1 MLWEEEMTS
10 KVRGLLLVGIA
21 CCALMISACGGG
33 AGVKEAAGSSSVPLP
48 EPTSNRQAIAS
59 ENLGSLW
66 PFTVDHGTIECRAGV
81 QAVFVAPDGKAY
93 ALNDNA
99 EQAGVTAV
107 EPLRA
112 KGSGGDKV
120 SLGAV
125 RSKAL
130 RLCEF
135 GG

>member
-1 MLWEEEMTS
+1 MVS
-10 KVRGLLLVGIA
+10 KVRGLLLIGVASCG
-21 CCALMISACGGG
+21 ALMISAYGGG
-33 AGVKEAAGSSSVPLP
+33 AGAKEASQSSAVPLP
-48 EPTSNRQAIAS
+48 EPTSNKQAVAS

-93 ALNDNA
+93 ALNDKA
-99 EQAGVTAV
+99 EEAGVTGI

-125 RSKAL
+125 RSRAL

-135 GG
+135 GR

>member
-1 MLWEEEMTS
+1 MVS
-10 KVRGLLLVGIA
+10 KVRRIQLVGVV
-21 CCALMISACGGG
+21 CFGALMVGACGGG
-33 AGVKEAAGSSSVPLP
+33 GGAEEAARSSSVPLA
-48 EPTSNRQAIAS
+48 EPTASRQAVAK
-59 ENLGSLW
+59 EDLGSLW

-81 QAVFVAPDGKAY
+81 QAVFVAPDGKAF
-93 ALNDNA
+93 ALNDKA
-99 EQAGVTAV
+99 EEAGVAGV

-112 KGSGGDKV
+112 KGAGGDKV

-135 GG
+135 AG